1 MFKIVPAPEFTC
13 QVLLSRPD
21 DELPVKLQARFRHKT
36 QRQLDAWFA
45 AVQRKVMEAGATDTD
60 LAVVDAIHEVL
71 VDLGPLADGEGHLVP
86 YSREVLAQL
95 IDNFPAATPE
105 LARQYRQRLTDARL
119 GN

>member
-21 DELPVKLQARFRHKT
+21 DDRPVKLQARFRHKS

-45 AVQRKVMEAGATDTD
+45 AAQKQVVDNGDTNT
-60 LAVVDAIHEVL
+60 AVVNALHEVL
-71 VDLGPLADGEGHLVP
+71 VDLSPLADAEGRPVA

-95 IDNFPAATPE
+95 IDSFPAAAPE
-105 LARQYRQRLTDARL
+105 LTQQYRQRLTDARL